1 MMPPEI
7 QNGMIAFVVVALGYL
22 GGWLQNRMQ
31 RNKQQTEFERQ
42 KAQIEAEAEAQNA
55 KNQEAIR
62 YTLTNY
68 VNQIGR
74 LDTDLRELRLN
85 LGATQGALNSA
96 NSKLEAATT
105 AVGELKSQNE
115 TQKTELDIF
124 RENLGAAE
132 QTIKELGDELLKKS
146 VESQARDKLIE
157 ELKRDQLSMK
167 ASLDAVLK
175 ERDELKGQLKLRD
188 EMHTQELA
196 QRDEKIEQMQARLDK
211 LEKKDTAPLDEK
223 VVPLDDLAKP
233 NPQV

>member
-1 MMPPEI
+1 MPPEI
-7 QNGMIAFVVVALGYL
+7 QNGLIAFVVVALGYL

-42 KAQIEAEAEAQNA
+42 KAQIEADAEAQNA

-74 LDTDLRELRLN
+74 LDTDLREMRLN
-85 LGATQGALNSA
+85 LSATQGALNSA
-96 NSKLEAATT
+96 NSKLDTAAA
-105 AVGELKSQNE
+105 AVRELKLQNE
-115 TQKTELDIF
+115 AQKTELDIF

-146 VESQARDKLIE
+146 VESKERDTLIA

-175 ERDELKGQLKLRD
+175 ERDELKGQIKLRD

-196 QRDEKIEQMQARLDK
+196 QRDEKIELMQARLDK
-211 LEKKDTAPLDEK
+211 LEKKETDELDASKVPATDPKDAPHET
-223 VVPLDDLAKP
+223 P
-233 NPQV
+233 